1 MSARQNQYTFENI
14 VVKKI
19 VNMSD
24 LNNKN
29 VKCNVCKNQL
39 DIGDYLDSFFPYDN
53 YYNHCKECWK
63 IKIKNN
69 DTKMKWQ

>member
-1 MSARQNQYTFENI
+1 MGITIGS
-14 VVKKI
+14 
-19 VNMSD
+19 
-24 LNNKN
+24 KN
-29 VKCNVCKNQL
+29 FSV